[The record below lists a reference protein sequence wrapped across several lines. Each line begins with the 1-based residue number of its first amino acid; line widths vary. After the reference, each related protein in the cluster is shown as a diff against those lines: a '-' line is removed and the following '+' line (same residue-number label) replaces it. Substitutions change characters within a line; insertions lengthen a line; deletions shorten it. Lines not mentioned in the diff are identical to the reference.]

1 MIHAVIIVV
10 LLGLGD
16 SLNPTTLGPG
26 TYLATVE
33 HPRRA
38 LSEFLVGFFAV
49 NMLGGLVILFG
60 PGELL
65 LSLVPKPR
73 PVAKHILEVVG
84 GVVLIGIAIGLW
96 SGRHTLG
103 RHNPPTFKGGS
114 RKGVLLGAGIAIVEL
129 PTAVPYFAAIAVII
143 GSGVGLIGKIA
154 MLLIY
159 NVAFLAP
166 VLAILLTLMVL
177 GDDAREPLAHANQWM
192 LGHWPGVLAAL
203 AAVIGVSVLALGIV
217 GLAG

>member
-1 MIHAVIIVV
+1 VLHAVIIVV

-26 TYLATVE
+26 MYLATVE

-38 LSEFLVGFFAV
+38 LTEFLIGFLAV
-49 NMLGGLVILFG
+49 NVVGGLVILLG

-65 LSLVPKPR
+65 LSLVPKPK
-73 PVAKHILEVVG
+73 PVAKHILEVVA

-96 SGRHTLG
+96 AGRDTLK
-103 RHNPPTFKGGS
+103 RHNPPTFEGGK
-114 RKGVLLGAGIAIVEL
+114 RTGVKLGAGIAIVEL
-129 PTAVPYFAAIAVII
+129 PTAMPYFAAIAVII
-143 GSGVGLIGKIA
+143 GSGVGLVGKIA

-166 VLAILLTLMVL
+166 VFAILFTLLVL
-177 GDDAREPLAHANQWM
+177 GDDARQPLARVNLWV

-203 AAVIGVSVLALGIV
+203 AAVIGVSVLTLGVV
-217 GLAG
+217 GLAR